1 MKYTKSIVCTLLC
14 LVVFSSLGF
23 AASALNNPGAVAVDA
38 MGNLWVA
45 NQGANNILKFNTS
58 YVLQP
63 KATITAG
70 INTPT
75 GIAVDALG
83 NLWHRD
89 RQRAWAGLHLGHCQQ
104 LHRCLQHNGRSPAGD
119 PVTKDLDRRTA

>member
-45 NQGANNILKFNTS
+45 NQGANNILKFNAS

-63 KATITAG
+63 KPSPLASTPPRVSRLMRWG
-70 INTPT
+70 IF
-75 GIAVDALG
+75 G
-83 NLWHRD
+83 
-89 RQRAWAGLHLGHCQQ
+89 
-104 LHRCLQHNGRSPAGD
+104 
-119 PVTKDLDRRTA
+119 